1 MLKSPLELKPI
12 DTIETEDVNAQD
24 IDQSPLTPVTL
35 VTTQAI
41 ALLQNVT
48 VNQATQCLNQKSKL
62 SLQKNVEKLSKA
74 AHLAF
79 SKGILQ
85 RD

>member
-48 VNQATQCLNQKSKL
+48 IN
-62 SLQKNVEKLSKA
+62 
-74 AHLAF
+74 
-79 SKGILQ
+79 
-85 RD
+85 